1 MLFSC
6 KRILSNKYVL
16 ANILKVCAPEFH
28 NCSIQEIAQKYI
40 ESVSEPGSTGV
51 DTDCTNV
58 ESCDT
63 IVGAGNEDA
72 TRTEGTIRYDV
83 RFDAW
88 APDDSGKM
96 LLIVNIEAQ
105 NNFDPGYPL
114 IKRAI
119 YYASRLI
126 SAQKERYWT
135 KSEYANINKVYTIW
149 ICLNP
154 PQKNEGFINLYELT
168 EKHLLGTT
176 KLPELEYDLINVVM
190 VGLSKSPTDNAMINM
205 LSTVFSPQSTEDE
218 KIAALVENEVPC
230 EYDIKKEV
238 AEMCNLSQSV
248 SQNGKM
254 EQLFATVETVMKKL
268 GPFMAAVEF
277 LDLPPEQIASCKRYF
292 NIPE

>member
-1 MLFSC
+1 M
-6 KRILSNKYVL
+6 K
-16 ANILKVCAPEFH
+16 ACATEFQ

-40 ESVSEPGSTGV
+40 ESVFEPGSIGV
-51 DTDCTNV
+51 DTDCADMK
-58 ESCDT
+58 SHDT
-63 IVGAGNEDA
+63 IIGASNEDA

-83 RFDAW
+83 RFDAL

-126 SAQKERYWT
+126 SAQKEKYWS

-154 PQKNEGFINLYELT
+154 PQKSEGFINLYELT
-168 EKHLLGTT
+168 ERNLLGTT
-176 KLPELEYDLINVVM
+176 KLSAVDYDLINVVM
-190 VGLSKSPTDNAMINM
+190 VGLSKTPTENAVVNM

-218 KIAALVENEVPC
+218 KIAALVENNVPC
-230 EYDIKKEV
+230 EYDIQKEV
-238 AEMCNLSQSV
+238 TEMCNLSQSV

-254 EQLFATVETVMKKL
+254 EQLFLMVEKVMPKFKS
-268 GPFMAAVEF
+268 FDEAVKF
-277 LDLPPEQIASCKRYF
+277 LELPPDQIAICKQHF
-292 NIPE
+292 NISE